1 MIDITKAQ
9 AGQSTINGINQ
20 EWIVTLQDEILYN
33 LPAHFTVQDT
43 FMVRDIIEKMMKLKE
58 QEVKEQEQQLSLVKM
73 QYVVSNGDAK
83 LDAYR
88 RENER
93 LSDAL
98 QQHLEVA

>member
-1 MIDITKAQ
+1 MIDITRAQ
-9 AGQSTINGINQ
+9 AGQTTTNGIN
-20 EWIVTLQDEILYN
+20 EDWVVTLEGEELYS
-33 LPAHFTVQDT
+33 LPAHFTVQET

-83 LDAYR
+83 LDAYI